1 MVQHRI
7 QLTVTASVDFP
18 EKQWKVSHGRWR
30 WGSWCGGKERKGKY
44 NTFKIQVMARTGINV
59 KISWTGCRNINP
71 GTQMQGYLKQSK
83 PTHQDESGKL

>member
-30 WGSWCGGKERKGKY
+30 WGSWCGGQERKGKY
-44 NTFKIQVMARTGINV
+44 NTFKIQVMARTGINFQECQD
-59 KISWTGCRNINP
+59 KLDWMQKHKSWYTNARLFE
-71 GTQMQGYLKQSK
+71 T
-83 PTHQDESGKL
+83 E